1 MPGAISKFFNLV
13 SNIRNWYLYTFQKEK
28 RHSQQLEFITKPNSL
43 KLPVDADNYAVFK
56 EIFIEDFYKIN
67 SILSNLGT
75 QPLVIDIGA
84 NRGLFCAM
92 MLSKKPGSKI
102 LAYEPLPENTVQLK
116 KLKDLNADKT
126 KGLQLFEKAVTGLP
140 QSSIKI
146 FTGGADS
153 GSIASI
159 YQDFDSRNQIEIE
172 VPATTLTD
180 ILQNL
185 KDSRIDI
192 LKMDCEGAEYTI
204 LYNTPKETLLLVTTM
219 LIEVHDLDTENR
231 NATSLEKFLVAND
244 FDVTTEKFRNDC
256 YLMTAKN
263 KQLNG

>member
-1 MPGAISKFFNLV
+1 MFEEADS
-13 SNIRNWYLYTFQKEK
+13 STSQK
-28 RHSQQLEFITKPNSL
+28 T
-43 KLPVDADNYAVFK
+43 
-56 EIFIEDFYKIN
+56 
-67 SILSNLGT
+67 
-75 QPLVIDIGA
+75 
-84 NRGLFCAM
+84 
-92 MLSKKPGSKI
+92 
-102 LAYEPLPENTVQLK
+102 
-116 KLKDLNADKT
+116 
-126 KGLQLFEKAVTGLP
+126 
-140 QSSIKI
+140 IKI

-159 YQDFDSRNQIEIE
+159 YKDFDSRNQIEIE

-219 LIEVHDLDTENR
+219 LIEVHDLDKENR
-231 NATSLEKFLVAND
+231 NATSLEHFLQSND
-244 FDVTTEKFRNDC
+244 FIVTTEKFRNDC

-263 KQLNG
+263 TQANG